1 MRAALFTTGPYI
13 QMAIAKTTPMSPT
26 IEDGVVTWRV
36 PMGDGAVAHVD
47 LDDCGYYVRWL
58 LDNQERANGMDLE
71 AAVDLIGYHDLA
83 AAFTKVTGKPA
94 RYIPVDDE
102 TYWKIGP
109 LAAVANRPSGY
120 NAQLSDPSTL
130 TVRQNFTG
138 FWTMWEHSG
147 HNKGVVRRN
156 LKLLDEVFPGRTKSA
171 EEWFRKEEKRGL
183 DAGLGSLWERVNALK
198 PVLKNHEDGKKGR
211 I

>member
-1 MRAALFTTGPYI
+1 
-13 QMAIAKTTPMSPT
+13 
-26 IEDGVVTWRV
+26 
-36 PMGDGAVAHVD
+36 
-47 LDDCGYYVRWL
+47 
-58 LDNQERANGMDLE
+58 
-71 AAVDLIGYHDLA
+71 
-83 AAFTKVTGKPA
+83 
-94 RYIPVDDE
+94 
-102 TYWKIGP
+102 
-109 LAAVANRPSGY
+109 
-120 NAQLSDPSTL
+120 
-130 TVRQNFTG
+130 
-138 FWTMWEHSG
+138 MWEHSG